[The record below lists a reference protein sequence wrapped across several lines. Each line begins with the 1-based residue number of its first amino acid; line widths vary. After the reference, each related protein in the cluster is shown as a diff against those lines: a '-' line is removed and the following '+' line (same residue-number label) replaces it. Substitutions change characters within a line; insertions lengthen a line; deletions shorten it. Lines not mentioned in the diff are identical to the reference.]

1 MTHEGAALERVR
13 ERMLAGR
20 HTAVLGRGRLDP
32 LPAPGVL
39 KVDCDLSGPP
49 LGPLL
54 EARWQAEQLLDERA
68 PMPLGA
74 RIRSGLRQRLL
85 GEQPEPGGDSMVVAA
100 LNRLA
105 RLSSGPVG
113 LVLQSVDSADRRT
126 LQRLEALVRRPGWLK
141 APLVLAFESLEPEGA
156 AKSLLDAVRE
166 VGGEGAIVSVGA
178 EDLLEPEA
186 EDVMMALAPDALDPE
201 VLHVLRAGALIGNV
215 FEAELAAALLAVDPL
230 EVLELL
236 QVAHDSGVAI
246 DDRGDGR
253 FVLADSTAEALRR
266 SLLPSLAGAWH
277 RRLAELLGEATPRGT
292 QPQQSAPEA
301 APPTE
306 RPVAR
311 AAPAR
316 EPSALEHLRVGDN
329 PLAAAESE
337 ARRLG
342 GRPDRQAR
350 AGRHAEAAGQIELA
364 AEQYLAAAERSENLG
379 AYDQALDFAER
390 ALGLVASLPSS
401 PGRRQLRIRAL
412 GELGRMK
419 WHAAG
424 PGEIFSLDVAL
435 EQLDNAQKLLA
446 PGDPVELRAEIGSLI
461 ASVCYDIGGRA
472 ALERALEEL
481 TQAGHALLEAGRP
494 VEAARLL
501 NDEAAVWVR
510 LGDPVRANHL
520 LSKSRE
526 VFGRFA
532 TESTV
537 AQLELAETDHLVAR
551 LMLHAPPRPGKER
564 ESLELGIQHALA
576 AEETYRGLGRSRE
589 LARVWETLGRLERLS
604 GKSERSSSHLVAA
617 IEAEQQIGD
626 AIGLARST
634 AALSDL
640 LSDVGQPERALEL
653 LRDSITLN
661 FEKGSPV
668 GLAFNRRALA
678 GLAARAGGHPL
689 ADGLEHDIER
699 LRSQLELAE
708 RAVGH
713 VEAPIE
719 RDDRPT
725 AGLKGVHP

>member
-1 MTHEGAALERVR
+1 
-13 ERMLAGR
+13 MLAGR
-20 HTAVLGRGRLDP
+20 HTAVLGRGRVDP
-32 LPAPGVL
+32 LVAPGVL
-39 KVDCDLSGPP
+39 KADCDLSGPP

-68 PMPLGA
+68 PMPS
-74 RIRSGLRQRLL
+74 RTHSRSGLRQRLL
-85 GEQPEPGGDSMVVAA
+85 GEQPEPGGDSLVVAA

-105 RLSSGPVG
+105 RLSSGPVA
-113 LVLQSVDSADRRT
+113 LVLRSVDSADPRT
-126 LQRLEALVRRPGWLK
+126 LRRLETMIRRPGWLK
-141 APLVLAFESLEPEGA
+141 APLVLAFQSLEPEGA
-156 AKSLLDAVRE
+156 AKALLDAVRDVE
-166 VGGEGAIVSVGA
+166 GEDAIVSIGA

-186 EDVMMALAPDALDPE
+186 EEVTPALAPDFPAPE

-215 FEAELAAALLAVDPL
+215 FEAELVAALLALDPI

-236 QVAHDSGVAI
+236 QVAHDAGVAI

-253 FVLADSTAEALRR
+253 FVLADSIAEALRQ

-292 QPQQSAPEA
+292 QARRPGPEVEP
-301 APPTE
+301 PPTE
-306 RPVAR
+306 RAVPHT
-311 AAPAR
+311 APAR
-316 EPSALEHLRVGDN
+316 EAGALEQLHVVDN

-337 ARRLG
+337 ARRLP
-342 GRPDRQAR
+342 GRPDREAR
-350 AGRHAEAAGQIELA
+350 AGRHAEAAGQLELA
-364 AEQYLAAAERSENLG
+364 AKQYLAAAERSEDLG
-379 AYDQALDFAER
+379 VYDQALDFAER
-390 ALGLVASLPSS
+390 ALALVVSLPNS
-401 PGRRQLRIRAL
+401 PAHRQLRIRAL

-424 PGEIFSLDVAL
+424 PGESFSLDVAL
-435 EQLDNAQKLLA
+435 EQLENAQKLLA
-446 PGDPVELRAEIGSLI
+446 VEDPIELRAEIGSLI

-472 ALERALEEL
+472 ALERALKEL
-481 TQAGHALLEAGRP
+481 TEAGRALLDAGKP

-526 VFGRFA
+526 VFGRLA

-564 ESLELGIQHALA
+564 ESLELGTQHALA

-589 LARVWETLGRLERLS
+589 LARVWETLGRLERLA

-640 LSDVGQPERALEL
+640 LSDVGQPDRALEL

-689 ADGLEHDIER
+689 SDSLEHDIER

-713 VEAPIE
+713 VDAPVE

-725 AGLKGVHP
+725 ADLKGAHP